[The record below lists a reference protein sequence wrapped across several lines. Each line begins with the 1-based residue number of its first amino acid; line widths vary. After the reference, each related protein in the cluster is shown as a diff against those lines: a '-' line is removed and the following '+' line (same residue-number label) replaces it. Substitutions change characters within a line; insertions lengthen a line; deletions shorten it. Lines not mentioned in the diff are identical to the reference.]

1 MIRQRSEFMFP
12 NIVLLYYS
20 RTLYVRGEQ
29 TCVFC
34 VAAAGSTA
42 VVRVGRSGSKAF
54 ARRRRHPPELE
65 FERKSTRLLSASLPF
80 RTLRQRGGAS
90 PNPPPPR
97 VAWQVH
103 HHSELQSSFGQR
115 KVVPVMSVH
124 TAVRY
129 RIEIGPIGEEVL
141 PTPPTPPQA
150 QAHIHAHHDHD
161 HDTTP
166 VHVP

>member
-1 MIRQRSEFMFP
+1 
-12 NIVLLYYS
+12 
-20 RTLYVRGEQ
+20 
-29 TCVFC
+29 
-34 VAAAGSTA
+34 
-42 VVRVGRSGSKAF
+42 
-54 ARRRRHPPELE
+54 
-65 FERKSTRLLSASLPF
+65 
-80 RTLRQRGGAS
+80 
-90 PNPPPPR
+90 
-97 VAWQVH
+97 
-103 HHSELQSSFGQR
+103 
-115 KVVPVMSVH
+115 MSVH

>member
-1 MIRQRSEFMFP
+1 MSSGRSSVATNMIRQRSEFMFP

-90 PNPPPPR
+90 PNPPPPPSC
-97 VAWQVH
+97 VAGP
-103 HHSELQSSFGQR
+103 SSFGTPIFVR
-115 KVVPVMSVH
+115 TKEGGARDVSSYCCAVP
-124 TAVRY
+124 Y
-129 RIEIGPIGEEVL
+129 
-141 PTPPTPPQA
+141 
-150 QAHIHAHHDHD
+150 
-161 HDTTP
+161 
-166 VHVP
+166 